1 MSVLPFNM
9 IHSGRCTNARPC
21 DACARVA
28 RVLDA
33 GDRKL
38 KTHEFQHRGGFWPM
52 NVTLEDERCGYDPRE
67 HRGRGMYKRDG
78 WA

>member
-9 IHSGRCTNARPC
+9 IHSGRCT
-21 DACARVA
+21 DAKLCESCARKIA
-28 RVLDA
+28 RAMFPPD
-33 GDRKL
+33 GKPTEF
-38 KTHEFQHRGGFWPM
+38 THCGGFWPL
-52 NVTLEDERCGYDPRE
+52 NVTFEDERCGYDPRE